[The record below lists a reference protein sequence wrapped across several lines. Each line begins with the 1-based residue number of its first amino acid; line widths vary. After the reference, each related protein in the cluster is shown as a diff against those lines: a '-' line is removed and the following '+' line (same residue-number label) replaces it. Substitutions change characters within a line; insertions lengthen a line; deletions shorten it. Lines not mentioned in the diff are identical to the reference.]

1 MNAVLVIW
9 VLLGMGRP
17 TYEAPPVVI
26 EFKTLEHC
34 DIARAK
40 IINESRGV
48 ITGICLARPA

>member
-9 VLLGMGRP
+9 VLLGTGTP
-17 TYEAPPVVI
+17 SYEAPPVAI

-40 IINESRGV
+40 IINESRGR
-48 ITGICLARPA
+48 ITGLCLARPA